1 MSLVPSD
8 AHRER
13 EWLAQWRRA
22 GAALEQVRADELAS
36 LRDADALAAADTLL
50 AIAATMTLPAHR
62 VAWSGLVDFQRQL
75 HATR

>member
-1 MSLVPSD
+1 MGFVSSD

-22 GAALEQVRADELAS
+22 GAALERVRADELAS
-36 LRDADALAAADTLL
+36 LCDADALAAADTLL

-62 VAWSGLVDFQRQL
+62 VTWSGLVDFQQRL